1 MIAVRALLDTSILI
15 ALLDASH
22 IHHRLVTQW
31 LPANASAG
39 WASCPITLN
48 GCIRILSQPNYPNR
62 LPMEVIVR
70 GLRQAMQNPLHE
82 FWADDINT
90 VTATAINWSYTVMP
104 AQLTDVYLL
113 ALAVA
118 RQGRLVTL
126 DKGIALPC
134 VAQAQA
140 HHLVTLGHGD

>member
-1 MIAVRALLDTSILI
+1 MRCLLDTSILI

-22 IHHRLVTQW
+22 IHHALSAQW
-31 LPANASAG
+31 LQTHGGAG

-48 GCIRILSQPNYPNR
+48 GCIRILSQPSYPNR
-62 LPMEVIVR
+62 LPMQHVVA

-82 FWADDINT
+82 FWADDVNT
-90 VTATAINWSYTVMP
+90 VTTTAIDWSYTVRP

-118 RQGRLVTL
+118 HEARFVTL
-126 DKGIALPC
+126 DQGIAPAC
-134 VAQAQA
+134 VPTARADQ
-140 HHLVTLGHGD
+140 LVVLGV

>member
-1 MIAVRALLDTSILI
+1 MRALLDTSILI

-22 IHHRLVTQW
+22 IHHPLVTQW

-48 GCIRILSQPNYPNR
+48 GCVRILSQPSYPNR
-62 LPMEVIVR
+62 LPMSTVVG
-70 GLRQAMQNPLHE
+70 GLRRAMQSPLHE

-90 VTATAINWSYTVMP
+90 VTSDLIDWNYTIRP
-104 AQLTDVYLL
+104 AQLTDAYLL

-118 RQGRLVTL
+118 HGGRLVTL
-126 DKGIALPC
+126 DKGIALTC
-134 VAQAQA
+134 VQGASPS
-140 HHLVTLGHGD
+140 HLVSLGQ

>member
-1 MIAVRALLDTSILI
+1 MAARALLDTSILI

-22 IHHRLVTQW
+22 IHHRLVSQW
-31 LPANASAG
+31 LPEHASSG

-48 GCIRILSQPNYPNR
+48 GCIRILSQPSYPNR
-62 LPMEVIVR
+62 LPMEVVVQ

-82 FWADDINT
+82 FWADDINPAN
-90 VTATAINWSYTVMP
+90 ATAINWSYTVRP

-126 DKGIALPC
+126 DKGIALAC
-134 VAQAQA
+134 VAGAQA
-140 HHLVTLGHGD
+140 RHLVTLGHGG

>member
-1 MIAVRALLDTSILI
+1 MRSLLDTSVLI

-22 IHHRLVTQW
+22 IHHRLTANW
-31 LPANASAG
+31 LQTHGGAG

-48 GCIRILSQPNYPNR
+48 GCIRILSQPSYPNR
-62 LPMEVIVR
+62 LPMQRVVE

-82 FWADDINT
+82 FWADDVNM
-90 VTATAINWSYTVMP
+90 ATTNAIDWSYTARP

-118 RQGRLVTL
+118 HDARFVTL
-126 DKGIALPC
+126 DQGIALAC
-134 VAQAQA
+134 VPQARADQ
-140 HHLVTLGHGD
+140 LVVLGV

>member
-1 MIAVRALLDTSILI
+1 MRCLLDTSILI

-22 IHHRLVTQW
+22 IHHRLTAQW
-31 LPANASAG
+31 LQTHGSAG

-48 GCIRILSQPNYPNR
+48 GCIRILSQPSYPNR
-62 LPMEVIVR
+62 LPMQQVVA

-82 FWADDINT
+82 FWADDVNT
-90 VTATAINWSYTVMP
+90 VTSQAIDWSYTVRP

-118 RQGRLVTL
+118 HEARFVTL
-126 DKGIALPC
+126 DQGIAPAC
-134 VAQAQA
+134 VPTAQADQ
-140 HHLVTLGHGD
+140 LVVLGV

>member
-1 MIAVRALLDTSILI
+1 MRCLLDTSILI

-22 IHHRLVTQW
+22 IHHRLTAQW
-31 LPANASAG
+31 LQTHGGAG

-48 GCIRILSQPNYPNR
+48 GCIRILSQPSYPNR
-62 LPMEVIVR
+62 LPMQQVVT

-82 FWADDINT
+82 FWADDINI
-90 VTATAINWSYTVMP
+90 VTTMAIDWSYTVRP

-118 RQGRLVTL
+118 HEACFVTL
-126 DKGIALPC
+126 DQGIAPTC
-134 VAQAQA
+134 VPTARADQ
-140 HHLVTLGHGD
+140 LVVLGV

>member
-1 MIAVRALLDTSILI
+1 MRSLLDTSILI

-22 IHHRLVTQW
+22 IHHRLTAQW
-31 LPANASAG
+31 LQENGGAG

-62 LPMEVIVR
+62 VPMQQVVV

-82 FWADDINT
+82 FWADNVNT
-90 VTATAINWSYTVMP
+90 VDTDAIAWTHTVRP
-104 AQLTDVYLL
+104 TQLTDVYLL

-118 RQGRLVTL
+118 RDGRFVTL
-126 DKGIALPC
+126 DQGVARAC
-134 VAQAQA
+134 VPQARAEQ
-140 HHLVTLGHGD
+140 LVVLGV

>member
-1 MIAVRALLDTSILI
+1 MAARALLDTSILI

-31 LPANASAG
+31 LPAHAGDG

-62 LPMEVIVR
+62 LPMELVVR
-70 GLRQAMQNPLHE
+70 GLRLAMQNPLHE
-82 FWADDINT
+82 FWADDINP
-90 VTATAINWSYTVMP
+90 ATSVAINWSYTVRP

-126 DKGIALPC
+126 DRGIALAC